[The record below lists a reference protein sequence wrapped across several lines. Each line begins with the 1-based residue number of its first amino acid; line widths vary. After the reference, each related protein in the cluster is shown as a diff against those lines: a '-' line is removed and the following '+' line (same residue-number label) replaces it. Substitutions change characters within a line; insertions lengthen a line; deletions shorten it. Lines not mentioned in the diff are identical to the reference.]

1 VYSIYQRVFE
11 AVYSESSEITLFY
24 IIDMYFSVCRL
35 IAHLRIL
42 KVYRGFMKQHRVLVL
57 YTIGLVVLILFGY
70 SSETTKLEVGDP
82 APTFFLRTLDGENFF
97 LSKEINPDGPIILA
111 FYATWCIPCRQEIPA
126 LEKMMSGPTPY
137 NVRLYYV
144 NVGGL
149 MAAEEGGDV
158 VKQREETDKVQ
169 RHKERFKMTHPILMD
184 RYALTAQKFGAES
197 LPIIVII
204 GGNGLI
210 KYLHHGYKP
219 GDEHELSQY
228 L

>member
-1 VYSIYQRVFE
+1 
-11 AVYSESSEITLFY
+11 
-24 IIDMYFSVCRL
+24 
-35 IAHLRIL
+35 
-42 KVYRGFMKQHRVLVL
+42 MKQLKPSIL
-57 YTIGLVVLILFGY
+57 CLLAITIMVCAAFAQDSV
-70 SSETTKLEVGDP
+70 KLEVGDP
-82 APTFFLRTLDGENFF
+82 APTFFLRTLEGENFF
-97 LSKEINPDGPIILA
+97 LSKEVKPESPIILA

-126 LEKMMSGPTPY
+126 LEKMMSDPAMS

-149 MAAEEGGDV
+149 MAAGEGGDV

-197 LPIIVII
+197 LPTLVVI
-204 GGNGLI
+204 GGDGTI

-219 GDEHELSQY
+219 GDEKELIQILDSIKDNT
-228 L
+228 LKE